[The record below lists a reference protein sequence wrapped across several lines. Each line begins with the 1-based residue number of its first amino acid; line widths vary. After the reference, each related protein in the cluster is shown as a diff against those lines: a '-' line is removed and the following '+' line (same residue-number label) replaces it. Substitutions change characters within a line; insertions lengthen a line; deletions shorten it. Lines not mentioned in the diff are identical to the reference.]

1 MFGIAM
7 EIWVIAGLVVLAT
20 LFLMSML
27 ARLYRK
33 AGPNEALIVYGFR
46 GTRVVQG
53 HGTVIFPMVEN
64 CKGLSLE
71 LMSFYVA
78 PQQHLYTQ
86 QGVAV
91 TVEAVAQIKV
101 KSDKESI
108 LTAAEQFLSKADQER
123 EGLIRLVMEGHLR
136 GIIGEL
142 TVEEIVEQH
151 EMGGDRMRATG
162 TDDRNKMGL
171 EAISVPIKEVRDKNE
186 DVANMDK
193 PDVARI
199 KRDADVATAE

>member
-71 LMSFYVA
+71 LMSFDVA
-78 PQQHLYTQ
+78 PQQDLYTK

-91 TVEAVAQIKV
+91 TVEAVAQIKG
-101 KSDKESI
+101 KSDRESV
-108 LTAAEQFLSKADQER
+108 LTAAEQFLTKSDQER
-123 EGLIRLVMEGHLR
+123 EALIRLVMEGHLR
-136 GIIGEL
+136 GIIRQL
-142 TVEEIVEQH
+142 TGGEIVKQPEK
-151 EMGGDRMRATG
+151 GSDRMRRTCCHE
-162 TDDRNKMGL
+162 L
-171 EAISVPIKEVRDKNE
+171 E
-186 DVANMDK
+186 
-193 PDVARI
+193 
-199 KRDADVATAE
+199 